1 MARIT
6 VEEVYRGEKYD
17 VMSAAMAEYL
27 SNGRPAEY
35 DERTWVEMLIVKH
48 GRGGEGTAYRQEPHR
63 RHDHPEKQ
71 LRAQADTHRSTVGKV
86 HKRGNAG

>member
-6 VEEVYRGEKYD
+6 VEEVYRGEKYG

-27 SNGRPAEY
+27 TNGRPAKY

-48 GRGGEGTAYRQEPHR
+48 ALIAADKMKLEGDSISEMTDAESSSSYVRWDE
-63 RHDHPEKQ
+63 D
-71 LRAQADTHRSTVGKV
+71 D
-86 HKRGNAG
+86 NA

>member
-6 VEEVYRGEKYD
+6 VEEVYNGEKYG

-27 SNGRPAEY
+27 SEGRPKEY

-48 GRGGEGTAYRQEPHR
+48 ALIAADKMKLEGDSISGMTDAESPSSYVRWDEY
-63 RHDHPEKQ
+63 D
-71 LRAQADTHRSTVGKV
+71 
-86 HKRGNAG
+86 NA

>member
-6 VEEVYRGEKYD
+6 VEEVYNGEKYG

-27 SNGRPAEY
+27 RDGRPAEY

-48 GRGGEGTAYRQEPHR
+48 ALIAADKMKSECDSISGMTDVESSSSYVRWDK
-63 RHDHPEKQ
+63 HD
-71 LRAQADTHRSTVGKV
+71 
-86 HKRGNAG
+86 NA

>member
-17 VMSAAMAEYL
+17 VMSAAMTEYL
-27 SNGRPAEY
+27 TSGRPAEY

-48 GRGGEGTAYRQEPHR
+48 ALIAADKMKLEGDSISGMTDAESSSSYVRWYE
-63 RHDHPEKQ
+63 HDN
-71 LRAQADTHRSTVGKV
+71 T
-86 HKRGNAG
+86 

>member
-6 VEEVYRGEKYD
+6 VEEVYRGEKYG

-27 SNGRPAEY
+27 ANGRPAEY

-48 GRGGEGTAYRQEPHR
+48 ALIAADKMKLEGDSISGMTDTESSSSYVRWDE
-63 RHDHPEKQ
+63 HDD
-71 LRAQADTHRSTVGKV
+71 A
-86 HKRGNAG
+86 

>member
-6 VEEVYRGEKYD
+6 IEEVYRGEKYG

-27 SNGRPAEY
+27 ANGSPSEC

-48 GRGGEGTAYRQEPHR
+48 ALIAADKMKLEGDSISGMTDAESSSSYVRWDA
-63 RHDHPEKQ
+63 HD
-71 LRAQADTHRSTVGKV
+71 
-86 HKRGNAG
+86 NA

>member
-6 VEEVYRGEKYD
+6 IEEVYNGEKYG
-17 VMSAAMAEYL
+17 VMNAAMADYL

-48 GRGGEGTAYRQEPHR
+48 ALIAADKMKLEGDSISGMTDTVSSFSYVRWDE
-63 RHDHPEKQ
+63 HD
-71 LRAQADTHRSTVGKV
+71 
-86 HKRGNAG
+86 NA

>member
-6 VEEVYRGEKYD
+6 VEEVYNGEKYG

-48 GRGGEGTAYRQEPHR
+48 ALNAADNMKSEGDSISGLTYAESSSSYVRWDE
-63 RHDHPEKQ
+63 HDN
-71 LRAQADTHRSTVGKV
+71 S
-86 HKRGNAG
+86 

>member
-6 VEEVYRGEKYD
+6 VEEVYNGEKYD

-27 SNGRPAEY
+27 KDGRPAEY

-48 GRGGEGTAYRQEPHR
+48 ALIAADKMKSEGDSISGMTDAESPSSYVRWNE
-63 RHDHPEKQ
+63 HD
-71 LRAQADTHRSTVGKV
+71 
-86 HKRGNAG
+86 NA